1 MNAIMRQLYDT
12 WSLNHPERE
21 EAYDLAWEKYEKLLD
36 TYFKDESPKT
46 KLSDATTEI
55 AAAIEREAF
64 EAGLRMGINLMAE
77 GDNNG

>member
-1 MNAIMRQLYDT
+1 MNAIMHQLYDT
-12 WSLNHPERE
+12 WSLNHPDRE

-55 AAAIEREAF
+55 AAAVEIEAF
-64 EAGLRMGINLMAE
+64 EAGLRMGISLMVE
-77 GDNNG
+77 GE

>member
-1 MNAIMRQLYDT
+1 MNAIMRQLYDI
-12 WSLNHPERE
+12 WSLNHPECE
-21 EAYDLAWEKYEKLLD
+21 ESYDLAWEKYEKLLD

-77 GDNNG
+77 GE